1 MSLLNVN
8 GVEKNF
14 GYGCLF
20 KNVSFSLDEGE
31 ILSIVGP
38 NGSGKSTLM
47 KIIAGIE
54 KCDNGSISIKKN
66 SKIAYLKQE
75 QDDKDDR
82 TCYDYLKDAFLNLN
96 ELERLIKK
104 YEMLIEDIDN
114 VSYEKNIRKYCEL
127 IDEFSNAGG
136 YDIDLRINEICN
148 GLKITNEM
156 LKQKFSTLSGGEKT
170 LIQLAKSLLQKPDI
184 FLLDEPTNH
193 LDIERIE
200 WLEDYLKKFN
210 GAIVMISHDRYFLN
224 ELSTKI
230 LDLSD
235 IEAKVYNMNYSM
247 FLEAKEKEFE
257 KQMSDFKLQQQQ
269 IKKLEQEVSYFIQ
282 KANQTKSSAMY
293 DRAKQLRAKIKKIK
307 DYGVKKPKQRKK
319 ISINFNEENNASRI
333 VFDVKDL
340 TVFKPNGDKILDNV
354 NANIKFGDRVSL
366 IGSNGSGKS
375 TFINT
380 ILGNQNLKYK
390 GTVMVGPSTKVGYLP
405 QFIEFENP
413 NLKLIDFFQLETGK
427 DFETSRR
434 ILSKYHFYQDNISK
448 RIGNLSEGEKIRLML
463 SILLQN
469 SMNCIIFDEPTNHID
484 METKEVLEDSIDA
497 YDGTFIFVSHDRYFI
512 NKFADKVYEFKDGKV
527 TLYYGNYD
535 YYKEKKEEVK
545 KGDSLNKIR
554 KSE

>member
-66 SKIAYLKQE
+66 SKIAYLKQV

-114 VSYEKNIRKYCEL
+114 VSY
-127 IDEFSNAGG
+127 
-136 YDIDLRINEICN
+136 
-148 GLKITNEM
+148 
-156 LKQKFSTLSGGEKT
+156 
-170 LIQLAKSLLQKPDI
+170 
-184 FLLDEPTNH
+184 
-193 LDIERIE
+193 
-200 WLEDYLKKFN
+200 
-210 GAIVMISHDRYFLN
+210 
-224 ELSTKI
+224 
-230 LDLSD
+230 
-235 IEAKVYNMNYSM
+235 
-247 FLEAKEKEFE
+247 
-257 KQMSDFKLQQQQ
+257 
-269 IKKLEQEVSYFIQ
+269 
-282 KANQTKSSAMY
+282 
-293 DRAKQLRAKIKKIK
+293 
-307 DYGVKKPKQRKK
+307 
-319 ISINFNEENNASRI
+319 EENNASRI

>member
-293 DRAKQLRAKIKKIK
+293 DRAKQLRAKIQKIK